1 MTFKINE
8 EAGVIYNDFSE
19 MAVGIVTE
27 INSSSIVIEDEN
39 INGSTTPTRIY
50 LDQIDDKVA

>member
-1 MTFKINE
+1 MTFNLNE
-8 EAGVIYNDFSE
+8 EASVIYNDFSE
-19 MAVGIVTE
+19 LAVGIVTE
-27 INSSSIVIEDEN
+27 INNTSIMIEDEN